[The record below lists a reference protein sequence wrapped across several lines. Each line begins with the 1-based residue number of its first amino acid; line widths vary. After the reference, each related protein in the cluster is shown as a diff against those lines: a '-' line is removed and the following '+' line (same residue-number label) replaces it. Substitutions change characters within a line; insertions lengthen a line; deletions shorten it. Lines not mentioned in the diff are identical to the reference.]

1 MKHVMLKE
9 IVMQRTWQ
17 ERFDDIKET
26 ADKTGSFSHNL
37 VCQKMYFKLL
47 HAVENKDAKTTK
59 HLIEKMGF

>member
-26 ADKTGSFSHNL
+26 AEKTVSFSYNP
-37 VCQKMYFKLL
+37 VVQKMYFRLL
-47 HAVENKDAKTTK
+47 YAVKNKDAKTTK
-59 HLIEKMGF
+59 HLIKKMGF